1 MAGAARPEHG
11 TLRHVLPAD
20 PSRCNRTTDSGPF
33 DIVGDVH
40 GCSDELDEL
49 LGRLGYVR
57 DATGPWTHPAA
68 RKVVFLGDL
77 VDRGPRIADTLRT
90 AMQMVEA
97 GTALCVTG
105 NHELKLRQKL
115 AGFDIPVAHGLDRSL
130 AELDAAPLDF
140 RLDVQRF
147 MDGLASHY
155 VLDGGRLVVAHAGLR
170 EDLQGRESEA
180 VLTFATLGE
189 TVGDDGT
196 RQFPVPFAWV
206 VAYAGS
212 AAVVY
217 GHTPVREP
225 LWVNRTI
232 NIDTAC
238 VLGGRLTALRWP
250 EEELVAVAARRQYA
264 TPSRP
269 LRDERRTAR

>member
-1 MAGAARPEHG
+1 
-11 TLRHVLPAD
+11 LPAD
-20 PSRCNRTTDSGPF
+20 PPRCHRPTDAGPF

-40 GCSDELDEL
+40 GCRDELDEL
-49 LGRLGYVR
+49 LRRLGYAR
-57 DATGPWTHPAA
+57 DATGLWTHPGA

-90 AMQMVEA
+90 AMRMVEA

-115 AGFDIPVAHGLDRSL
+115 AGIDIPIGHGLDRSL
-130 AELDAAPLDF
+130 AELDAAPSDF
-140 RLDVQRF
+140 RQEVQRF
-147 MDGLASHY
+147 LDGLASHF

-170 EDLQGRESEA
+170 EDLQGLESEA
-180 VLTFATLGE
+180 VLTFATVGE
-189 TVGDDGT
+189 TAGDDGT

-206 VAYAGS
+206 AGYAGS

-232 NIDTAC
+232 NIDTGC
-238 VLGGRLTALRWP
+238 VSGGRLTALRWP
-250 EEELVAVAARRQYA
+250 ERELVAVAARRQYA
-264 TPSRP
+264 APSRP
-269 LRDERRTAR
+269 LREERLADQAMP